1 MKKIHKRNLTIVLI
15 AIAALGATALTKYG
29 VSRETAA
36 ALITLA
42 LGGIISTVGSLLN
55 SNYRNKALC
64 ITLATSVCAIVYS
77 AVVGGSSAAYV
88 ALYMVLGIS
97 NTYFDRKIIRSFAI
111 PVSVILLV
119 SALINPA
126 IIEGSAEP
134 TLPGALIKCV
144 IFILTAIILYTAT
157 GRGEELNAEA
167 GHAADQIKEDKNK
180 ADKIA
185 GQLIKSME
193 DSLDSITQIEKNADD
208 VNESSSQMQIAI
220 ESMTT
225 STVHVNDVVS
235 QVVHEVKEN
244 EELTQELAAGFKKV
258 DAAVVKGNK
267 GAEIVKESLVK
278 METAVTSANEST
290 NELLSDMDTI
300 NGILE
305 EINSVAAQ
313 TNLLSLN
320 ASIEAARAGAAGKG
334 FAVVADE
341 IRKLSEDS
349 KRSSN
354 NIQGIIYK
362 LEQQIK
368 TISEKITASNRES
381 KEGLE
386 RIAELQEV
394 LSGISNEADKVDTV
408 IGKEE
413 VIMQNIQEGFHDI
426 SGEIEMLVGVAE
438 ENQAMTITISE
449 NIQHQTE
456 CIGKVSEQIHIL
468 NDLAQDLKNA

>member
-1 MKKIHKRNLTIVLI
+1 MKKIHKRNLTIILV
-15 AIAALGATALTKYG
+15 AIAALGVTALSKYG
-29 VSRETAA
+29 ASMETLAA
-36 ALITLA
+36 IITLSV
-42 LGGIISTVGSLLN
+42 GGIIATVGYFLN
-55 SNYRNKALC
+55 LNDRNKALC
-64 ITLATSVCAIVYS
+64 ITLATAVCAIVYS

-97 NTYFDRKIIRSFAI
+97 TTYFNRNIIKSFAI
-111 PVSVILLV
+111 PVSVILLG
-119 SALINPA
+119 SALLNPA
-126 IIEGSAEP
+126 IIEGNVEP
-134 TLPGALIKCV
+134 TLLGALIKCV
-144 IFILTAIILYTAT
+144 IFVLTAIILYTAT
-157 GRGEELNAEA
+157 GRGEELCAGAEQ
-167 GHAADQIKEDKNK
+167 AAEQIKDDKQR

-185 GQLIKSME
+185 EQLTDSME
-193 DSLDSITQIEKNADD
+193 DSLDSIARIEKSACD
-208 VNESSSQMQIAI
+208 VNESSAQMQIAI
-220 ESMTT
+220 ASMTT

-235 QVVHEVKEN
+235 QVVHEVEEN
-244 EELTQELAAGFKKV
+244 EVLTQELAAGFKKV

-305 EINSVAAQ
+305 EINSIAAQ

-320 ASIEAARAGAAGKG
+320 ASIEAARAGTAGKG

-349 KRSSN
+349 KRSSD

-362 LEQQIK
+362 LEQQVK
-368 TISEKITASNRES
+368 TISDKIMTSNRES
-381 KEGLE
+381 EEGLE
-386 RIAELQEV
+386 RIAELQDV
-394 LSGISNEADKVDTV
+394 LSDISNEASKVDTV
-408 IGKEE
+408 IDKEQI
-413 VIMQNIQEGFHDI
+413 IMQNIQTGFNDI

-449 NIQHQTE
+449 NINHQTE
-456 CIGKVSEQIHIL
+456 CIEKVSGQVHIL
-468 NDLAQDLKNA
+468 NDLAQELKNA